1 MQSFRTRGSPVRL
14 PRAHRS
20 ATFDSAAPSNMTQD
34 APPLHRVRL
43 GNDEV
48 SQVVD
53 DLRAMF
59 LRGRRWI
66 WRAIALVV
74 GVVALLTSY
83 YQIEPEA
90 VGMVTRFG
98 RYVRT
103 TNPGPHAKL
112 PFGME
117 KVQKVPVERQL
128 KQEFGFRTKRAGAQS
143 EFSKEDHTQEA
154 IMLTGDLNV
163 ATVEWIVQYKIADP
177 YKYLFNVRAVE
188 ETFRLMNEAAM
199 RQIVGDHNV
208 TELLTIGRESIAG
221 RAKDLLDELCKRY
234 ETGIVV
240 QQLVLQDV
248 DPPEPVRPSF
258 NEVNQAIQERERA
271 INEAWTE
278 YNQEIPRAGGRAEQS
293 IQAAEGF
300 AVERVNRS
308 MGDAQRFLALQQEYA
323 KAPEVTRTRVY
334 LETMTDVI
342 PLAGKKLLIDDK
354 SKGVL
359 PLLDLGKTDVVKQD
373 VKP

>member
-1 MQSFRTRGSPVRL
+1 
-14 PRAHRS
+14 
-20 ATFDSAAPSNMTQD
+20 MTQN
-34 APPLHRVRL
+34 APPIHRVRL
-43 GNDEV
+43 GNDDINR
-48 SQVVD
+48 VVD
-53 DLRAMF
+53 DLRATF
-59 LRGRRWI
+59 WRGRRWI
-66 WRAIALVV
+66 WRGIAV
-74 GVVALLTSY
+74 GLGLAALLSSY

-103 TNPGPHAKL
+103 ANPGPHAKL

-117 KVQKVPVERQL
+117 AVQKVPVERQL
-128 KQEFGFRTKRAGAQS
+128 KQEFGFRTKRAGVQS
-143 EFSKEDHTQEA
+143 EFGKDDHSQEA

-199 RQIVGDHNV
+199 RQVVGDHNV

-221 RAKDLLDELCKRY
+221 KAKDLLDDLCERY

-248 DPPEPVRPSF
+248 DPPEQVRPSF

-271 INEAWTE
+271 INEAWAE

-293 IQAAEGF
+293 IQASEGF

-323 KAPEVTRTRVY
+323 KAPEVTRTRIY
-334 LETMTDVI
+334 LETMADVL

-354 SKGVL
+354 SRGVL
-359 PLLDLGKTDVVKQD
+359 PFLDIGKGDGKADRIEVASKD